1 MSVISKVN
9 YSGSIQQQRLK
20 EVQKAEGRTKKLTE
34 KTCDKQGV
42 SYEKT
47 IPDSI
52 TLGFKYMKSIEQQ
65 LNGTKF
71 FVGTVSYGQTYG
83 NSSDTNFVINPYF
96 LERLGTD
103 EATRKQFEEDVM
115 YLKEFSER
123 FRAQQLSNGRE
134 IVNQGWF
141 CDEHGNWGG
150 WSVSRPTNTGSVL
163 QDMTD
168 YAEKIREQK
177 LEERKE
183 IEQELRE
190 YFGDRFIGFHLK
202 WLEEDI
208 GNEEVIVS
216 EETKTDSEKET
227 NTVSTSVGVNAGK
240 MARKIAA
247 AKTKEQLRMVIAEI
261 KNDMQVVKDALEKGW
276 CDEAEMDKV
285 NMLMS
290 MAQNRMGQVEDRE
303 ATPEEENLFAMAS
316 LM

>member
-1 MSVISKVN
+1 
-9 YSGSIQQQRLK
+9 
-20 EVQKAEGRTKKLTE
+20 
-34 KTCDKQGV
+34 
-42 SYEKT
+42 
-47 IPDSI
+47 
-52 TLGFKYMKSIEQQ
+52 
-65 LNGTKF
+65 
-71 FVGTVSYGQTYG
+71 
-83 NSSDTNFVINPYF
+83 
-96 LERLGTD
+96 
-103 EATRKQFEEDVM
+103 
-115 YLKEFSER
+115 
-123 FRAQQLSNGRE
+123 
-134 IVNQGWF
+134 
-141 CDEHGNWGG
+141 
-150 WSVSRPTNTGSVL
+150 
-163 QDMTD
+163 MTD

-190 YFGDRFIGFHLK
+190 YFGDRFVGFHLK

-216 EETKTDSEKET
+216 EETKSDSEKET

-261 KNDMQVVKDALEKGW
+261 KNDMQVVKDAMEKGW

-303 ATPEEENLFAMAS
+303 ATPEEENMFAMAS